1 MIEHPTSG
9 TASRMVADRDNGLIV
24 GPRITVISGSA
35 YSPRTATVD
44 ALAHTSK
51 KTQDFLRSLVGP
63 LVAVAT
69 AAVGPLL
76 VAATAALV
84 AISLSLSPAPDRPLS
99 LDGPVSGHS
108 VLHFPR

>member
-9 TASRMVADRDNGLIV
+9 TASRMVADRDNGLTV
-24 GPRITVISGSA
+24 EPRITVISGSA

-69 AAVGPLL
+69 AAVGPVL
-76 VAATAALV
+76 VAATDALLFV
-84 AISLSLSPAPDRPLS
+84 KRRFAWR
-99 LDGPVSGHS
+99 
-108 VLHFPR
+108 

>member
-9 TASRMVADRDNGLIV
+9 TASRMVADRDNGLTV
-24 GPRITVISGSA
+24 EPRITVISGSA

-51 KTQDFLRSLVGP
+51 KTQEFLRSLVGP

-76 VAATAALV
+76 VAATDALLFV
-84 AISLSLSPAPDRPLS
+84 KRRFAWR
-99 LDGPVSGHS
+99 
-108 VLHFPR
+108 

>member
-9 TASRMVADRDNGLIV
+9 TASRMVADRDNGLTV
-24 GPRITVISGSA
+24 EPRITVISGSA

-76 VAATAALV
+76 VAATDALLFV
-84 AISLSLSPAPDRPLS
+84 KRRFAWR
-99 LDGPVSGHS
+99 
-108 VLHFPR
+108 